1 MRRPTLSQERTIL
14 RGVIAKTRLDFES
27 LVIDSRRTG
36 RFDQGRAWGLI
47 ERLDKVMDQF
57 GIERE
62 KLGRQP

>member
-1 MRRPTLSQERTIL
+1 
-14 RGVIAKTRLDFES
+14 VIAKTRLDFES